1 MADYSFVTHRGTL
14 VTPNWKIWDDAYG
27 LHAIKTMELV
37 QNSLGSTLGPSAG
50 IPFIL
55 ITAQHS
61 KAKKKKKENQP
72 DHFKMSIQIFYWS
85 SFIISI

>member
-61 KAKKKKKENQP
+61 KAKKKRKKKTNQ
-72 DHFKMSIQIFYWS
+72 
-85 SFIISI
+85 IILKWAYKFFTEVHL